1 MPPAGAV
8 LVKSWRGR
16 YEDLAKECSRLEGR
30 VEGLE
35 EEVEGLTEQV
45 EWLQAQLQ
53 WERRG
58 RARVGRWVDE
68 VADADEQWVR
78 EQALLSDEEMLD
90 AQWEREMW
98 LWEMQRELEEEEMW
112 AEELK
117 AEMAA
122 EAGDEMSEE
131 VGSDEGTS
139 LEGGDWEAS
148 EMGEMGETGDEEMV
162 GEGGEVDG
170 ALQWSGLSGRCVRA

>member
-16 YEDLAKECSRLEGR
+16 CEDLAKKCGWLESRVGELEEQ

-35 EEVEGLTEQV
+35 EQV
-45 EWLQAQLQ
+45 EYLQQQLQ

-58 RARVGRWVDE
+58 REEVGRWVDE
-68 VADADEQWVR
+68 VADADAEWVR
-78 EQALLSDEEMLD
+78 EQALLSDKEMLD

-98 LWEMQRELEEEEMW
+98 VWEMQLGVEEQEMGVQAMRE
-112 AEELK
+112 
-117 AEMAA
+117 EMAA

-139 LEGGDWEAS
+139 LEGGNWEAS
-148 EMGEMGETGDEEMV
+148 E
-162 GEGGEVDG
+162 
-170 ALQWSGLSGRCVRA
+170 A